1 MPGTWL
7 GRIGYRLL
15 HRDTFEMMLVPAIA
29 DLQFEVSMR
38 EQPRGC
44 PADYWALMRALCGA
58 FCFDVWRDLSAL
70 KSDADMI
77 ALLTLLQASY
87 YTFMLVLLSGLGA
100 GQVSALKVDE
110 PFVARATSYIAVVTA
125 ACLVTS
131 SMCFW
136 PSRHAPAS
144 DAED

>member
-77 ALLTLLQASY
+77 ALARGILYDPRWPWHAAAH
-87 YTFMLVLLSGLGA
+87 LGA
-100 GQVSALKVDE
+100 SVK
-110 PFVARATSYIAVVTA
+110 
-125 ACLVTS
+125 
-131 SMCFW
+131 
-136 PSRHAPAS
+136 APPQYMRS
-144 DAED
+144 QPRQFGDLFELD